1 MFQLFKK
8 RTFSDYIS
16 DTFTFF
22 KENGKHFL
30 THYFIINGVLLLIL
44 LALSYFIFKVYFEVI
59 FSSIGTGAPNF
70 LEDYFNNNIGLII
83 GIIFFF
89 VIVLLFVSLI
99 SYAFPIVYLQLFAKH
114 EGSNFETREILELLK
129 AKLSKM
135 IIFFLV
141 LIGLSLTVGFV
152 FLALII
158 ALMFTFMFA
167 FMFIVIIIP
176 LAIILIPALIAL
188 VQISFYDYLNEEI
201 GVFEAFGRGFKKL
214 KQNFWPITGSTI
226 VMYIIIQTV
235 TTIFIAIPY
244 IFGMIQLFTDVHSQG
259 NPDAD
264 TLSFFG
270 VMMVIV
276 MCISILAGFILN
288 NILIVN
294 SGIIYYSLKDQ
305 NENISILSDID
316 LIGKADE

>member
-99 SYAFPIVYLQLFAKH
+99 SYAFPIVYLQLFAMHK
-114 EGSNFETREILELLK
+114 GSNFETREILELLK
-129 AKLSKM
+129 AKLGKM

-152 FLALII
+152 FLALIF
-158 ALMFTFMFA
+158 AL
-167 FMFIVIIIP
+167 MFIVIGIP

-201 GVFEAFGRGFKKL
+201 GVFEAFGRGFDKL

-235 TTIFIAIPY
+235 STIFIAIPY

-276 MCISILAGFILN
+276 MCISILASFILN

-305 NENISILSDID
+305 NEDISILSDID

>member
-1 MFQLFKK
+1 MFQLLKK
-8 RTFSDYIS
+8 RTFSDYIT

-99 SYAFPIVYLQLFAKH
+99 SYAFPIVYLQLFSQHK
-114 EGSNFETREILELLK
+114 GSNFETREILELLK
-129 AKLSKM
+129 AKLGKM

-141 LIGLSLTVGFV
+141 LIGLSLTAGLV
-152 FLALII
+152 FIALI
-158 ALMFTFMFA
+158 FDK
-167 FMFIVIIIP
+167 MFIVIGIP

-188 VQISFYDYLNEEI
+188 VQISFYGYLNEEI
-201 GVFEAFGRGFKKL
+201 GVFEAFGRGFYKL

-235 TTIFIAIPY
+235 STIFIAIPS
-244 IFGMIQLFTDVHSQG
+244 IFGMIRLFTDVHSQG

-264 TLSFFG
+264 RVSFFS
-270 VMMVIV
+270 VMIVIIL
-276 MCISILAGFILN
+276 CGSILAGFILN

-305 NENISILSDID
+305 NEDISILSDID

>member
-114 EGSNFETREILELLK
+114 KGSNFETREILELLK
-129 AKLSKM
+129 AKLGKM

-152 FLALII
+152 FLALIF
-158 ALMFTFMFA
+158 AL
-167 FMFIVIIIP
+167 MFIVIGIP

-201 GVFEAFGRGFKKL
+201 GVFEAFGRGFDKL

-235 TTIFIAIPY
+235 STIFIAIPY

-276 MCISILAGFILN
+276 LCISILTSFILN

-305 NENISILSDID
+305 NEDISILSDID